1 MKTKQ
6 AVCKFLFSIL
16 FGVLFYSVSFAQEQ
30 TPSLAQLPQ
39 ETPNQNAAGYEKWR
53 EEFGPVVSAY
63 LAYLDTEQLVTD
75 DRASQREISRAYY
88 LRNTN
93 RISALRQVILRIAR
107 ETDND
112 YVPELEAVALDELHT
127 LFEEKPNVKKLRV
140 DDILNNTF
148 RYLGTVRVRDTFY
161 IFERLSI
168 YEQADLI
175 KKQQEE
181 KQKAEQKSGATTAAA
196 KEGEQPKKP
205 KSP

>member
-1 MKTKQ
+1 MKTKRS
-6 AVCKFLFSIL
+6 VCKFLFSIL
-16 FGVLFYSVSFAQEQ
+16 FGILFCNVSFAQEQ
-30 TPSLAQLPQ
+30 TPSPAQLPQ
-39 ETPNQNAAGYEKWR
+39 EIENKNLAGYEKWR
-53 EEFGPVVSAY
+53 EEFGPVVSSY
-63 LAYLDTEQLVTD
+63 LSYLDTEQLVTD

-88 LRNTN
+88 RRNTN

-107 ETDND
+107 ETNND
-112 YVPELEAVALDELHT
+112 YVPELEAVAIDELHT
-127 LFEEKPNVKKLRV
+127 LFEEKPNVKKLQV

-181 KQKAEQKSGATTAAA
+181 KQKTEQKSGATTAAT